1 MPIVISG
8 NRVPATLETPNRSLD
23 TRSLSDV
30 GKALQSTVGSLSGDT
45 QTSKVKN
52 DHYRKPVVGLAGG
65 IGSGKSTV
73 SRLMESL
80 GGGIISSD
88 RLGHEELLAQDV
100 KSTLQRWWGDVVLQQ
115 DGAIDRKKVASLVF
129 ADPAQRHRL
138 EALLHPRIAVRRRDR
153 MAELAEKPRIR
164 FIVIDSPLLY
174 ESDLDLTCDVV
185 VFVDADIEIRRE
197 RSEKHRGWPPGELER
212 REKSQHPLDMKRARA
227 DYVCQNN
234 SSLSDLQ
241 QQVERIVNN
250 ILSEF
255 NSV

>member
-1 MPIVISG
+1 M
-8 NRVPATLETPNRSLD
+8 
-23 TRSLSDV
+23 
-30 GKALQSTVGSLSGDT
+30 
-45 QTSKVKN
+45 KN
-52 DHYRKPVVGLAGG
+52 DHYRKPIVGLAGG

-73 SRLMESL
+73 ARIMEDL

-88 RLGHEELLAQDV
+88 RLGHEELEAPDV
-100 KSTLQRWWGDVVLQQ
+100 KETLERWWGELVLGA
-115 DGAIDRKKVASLVF
+115 DGKIDRKKVASIVF

-138 EALLHPRIAVRRRDR
+138 EALLHPRIAVRRKDR
-153 MAELAEKPRIR
+153 MAELAAKPRIR

-174 ESDLDLTCDVV
+174 ESDLDLNCDVV
-185 VFVDADIEIRRE
+185 VFVDADIEARRE
-197 RSEKHRGWPPGELER
+197 RSEKHKGWPKGELER

-241 QQVERIVNN
+241 QQVEHIVNN

-255 NSV
+255 SSV